1 MKKTFL
7 EISQNSQ
14 ENACVKKEAL
24 AHHTCFLVNFV
35 KFLRTPILQNTSGRL
50 LLELILVHELILF
63 LAPLGD
69 VSRKSKMSC
78 PNR

>member
-14 ENACVKKEAL
+14 ENTCVKKEAL

-50 LLELILVHELILF
+50 LLELVPAF
-63 LAPLGD
+63 SPDCFAT
-69 VSRKSKMSC
+69 
-78 PNR
+78 